1 MTVYFNGEPIE
12 VTPQYDA
19 DGNLILFK
27 GVDRNYALAEVI
39 YDGCPQT
46 KKHG

>member
-12 VTPQYDA
+12 VT
-19 DGNLILFK
+19 
-27 GVDRNYALAEVI
+27 VEVI

-46 KKHG
+46 KKYDS